1 MLKCRENRQG
11 EPLADIF
18 VSYSRQDK
26 ARVAPLVRALAS
38 RGWTVWWDPEITP
51 GEEFDSLISRELEQ
65 ARALVVV
72 WTPNSVDSRWV
83 RGEAR
88 DAADRGALV
97 PVRFDNARLPID
109 FRAVHT
115 TDLDGWSDDP
125 GSPAFQSLCRALESK
140 LGVTE
145 RAAPGQAGA
154 RPGVSVC
161 VLPFVNMSGDAEQEY
176 FSDGISED
184 IITDLSKVSALAV
197 VARNTAFTLKG
208 KHVEIPQLARQLKV
222 THVLEGSVRK
232 AGQRVRITAQL
243 IDGTSGSHVWA
254 ERYDRDLNDI
264 FALQD
269 EISQAIVAALRLKL
283 LPEEKRAIEQRGTT
297 NLQAYNL
304 YLMARQHYATGLMSD
319 ARKSDTVIRLCRAAI
334 ELDQD
339 YSRAWAL
346 MATAQRMRLYATGD
360 GDNGAVAASR
370 ALALDANLAEAHAAK
385 CGILAAGGDY
395 AAAEA
400 ELAIAMSLDPESI
413 DVHREAARLCFHQ
426 RRFEDAIRHWE
437 RISTLMEA
445 DYASGALIITCH
457 TALGDMD
464 AVRRVAERTIARAE
478 KVVAAEPD
486 NGSAMGSMVT
496 CLISLGE
503 IERAREWARR
513 AMLIDPDNMSM
524 RYNLACDSV
533 ISLNDFD
540 LALELL
546 GPVCATMGQERL
558 EWLRSDPDFDP
569 IRTDERFMA
578 MIRAAEQRLAA
589 MPNR

>member
-1 MLKCRENRQG
+1 
-11 EPLADIF
+11 LADIF

-51 GEEFDSLISRELEQ
+51 GEEFDALISRELEQ
-65 ARALVVV
+65 SRALVVV
-72 WTPNSVDSRWV
+72 WTPTSVDSRWV

-115 TDLDGWSDDP
+115 TDLDGWSEDP
-125 GSPAFQSLCRALESK
+125 GDQAFQSLCRALESK
-140 LGVTE
+140 LGVADRT
-145 RAAPGQAGA
+145 ASGQATA
-154 RPGVSVC
+154 TRPSVSVC

-222 THVLEGSVRK
+222 SHVLEGSVRK

-254 ERYDRDLNDI
+254 ERWDRDLNDI

-297 NLQAYNL
+297 NLEAYNL
-304 YLMARQHYATGLMSD
+304 YLMARQHYATGLLSD
-319 ARKSDTVIRLCRAAI
+319 ARKSDTVSRLCRAAI
-334 ELDQD
+334 ELDRD
-339 YSRAWAL
+339 YARAWAL

-360 GDNGAVAASR
+360 GDNGAVAATR
-370 ALALDANLAEAHAAK
+370 ALALDGDLAEAHAAK
-385 CGILAAGGDY
+385 CGILAAAGDY

-400 ELAIAMSLDPESI
+400 ELAIAMSLDPESV

-426 RRFEDAIRHWE
+426 RRFEEAIGHWE
-437 RISTLMEA
+437 KVSALVEA
-445 DYASGALIITCH
+445 DYASGPLLITCH
-457 TALGDMD
+457 TAMGDRD
-464 AVRRVAERTIARAE
+464 GVRRVAERTLARAE

-486 NGSAMGSMVT
+486 NGSAMGTVVS

-503 IERAREWARR
+503 VDRAREWARR
-513 AMLIDPDNMSM
+513 AVLIDPDNMSM
-524 RYNLACDSV
+524 RYNLACDLV
-533 ISLNDFD
+533 ISLSDFD
-540 LALELL
+540 LALEML
-546 GPVCATMGQERL
+546 GPVCAKMGRERL
-558 EWLRSDPDFDP
+558 EWLKSDPDFDP
-569 IRTDERFMA
+569 IRSDGRFQA
-578 MIRAAEQRLAA
+578 MIADAERRLAA
-589 MPNR
+589 GAP

>member
-1 MLKCRENRQG
+1 
-11 EPLADIF
+11 
-18 VSYSRQDK
+18 
-26 ARVAPLVRALAS
+26 
-38 RGWTVWWDPEITP
+38 
-51 GEEFDSLISRELEQ
+51 
-65 ARALVVV
+65 
-72 WTPNSVDSRWV
+72 
-83 RGEAR
+83 
-88 DAADRGALV
+88 
-97 PVRFDNARLPID
+97 
-109 FRAVHT
+109 
-115 TDLDGWSDDP
+115 
-125 GSPAFQSLCRALESK
+125 
-140 LGVTE
+140 
-145 RAAPGQAGA
+145 
-154 RPGVSVC
+154 
-161 VLPFVNMSGDAEQEY
+161 
-176 FSDGISED
+176 
-184 IITDLSKVSALAV
+184 
-197 VARNTAFTLKG
+197 
-208 KHVEIPQLARQLKV
+208 
-222 THVLEGSVRK
+222 
-232 AGQRVRITAQL
+232 
-243 IDGTSGSHVWA
+243 
-254 ERYDRDLNDI
+254 
-264 FALQD
+264 
-269 EISQAIVAALRLKL
+269 
-283 LPEEKRAIEQRGTT
+283 
-297 NLQAYNL
+297 
-304 YLMARQHYATGLMSD
+304 
-319 ARKSDTVIRLCRAAI
+319 
-334 ELDQD
+334 
-339 YSRAWAL
+339 

-437 RISTLMEA
+437 RISTLMEG

-478 KVVAAEPD
+478 KVVTAEPD

-503 IERAREWARR
+503 IDRAREWARR

-569 IRTDERFMA
+569 IRADERFVA
-578 MIRAAEQRLAA
+578 MIRDAEQRLSA